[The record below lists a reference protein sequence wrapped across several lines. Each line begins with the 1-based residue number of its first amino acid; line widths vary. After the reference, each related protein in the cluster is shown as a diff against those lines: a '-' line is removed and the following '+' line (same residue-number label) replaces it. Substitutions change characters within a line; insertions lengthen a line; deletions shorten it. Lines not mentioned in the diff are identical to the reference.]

1 LKIKA
6 INGFKDIL
14 PEDIAI
20 WRTIETVCRDIFAR
34 HAFRE
39 IRLPILE
46 KTELFARSIGEA
58 TDIVEKEMYTFT
70 DKKITMRPEATASL
84 LRSFIEHG
92 LHVSRPIQKLFTVG
106 PMFRHE
112 RPQKG
117 RLRQFHQIDAE
128 VIGGS
133 EPQIDAELMAMGQ
146 MMLNELGLDA
156 SLEINSLGCRE
167 CRPSFRSALVAFL
180 DKSQDKLCD
189 NCKRRS
195 TTNPLRVL
203 DCKKQSC
210 RDLVAD
216 APSILDHLCDE
227 CDTHFKQVQH
237 YLDLFSVRYTLNHF
251 MVRGL
256 DYYCRTTF
264 EFLTG
269 DLGAQAAIGA
279 GGRYD
284 GLIEQLGGPPLP
296 AVGFAMGIERL
307 SLLLQNKADGV
318 TPEPESDIFI
328 AVLGERAEQTG
339 SKLANALRAKGGRCG
354 IDYSGRSLKAQ
365 MKIANRNRAR
375 LVLIIG
381 EQELDKG
388 EAILRDMQTQEQS
401 SFTLKSNIAENC
413 TELLKISAN
422 VLTTTEL

>member
-1 LKIKA
+1 MKIKA
-6 INGFKDIL
+6 INGFKDTL
-14 PEDIAI
+14 PEEIGI
-20 WRTIETVCRDIFAR
+20 WRTIETTCRDIFAR

-46 KTELFARSIGEA
+46 QTELFARSIGEA

-70 DKKITMRPEATASL
+70 DKQITMRPEATASL

-92 LHVSRPIQKLFTVG
+92 LHVSRPIQKLFTIG

-133 EPQIDAELMAMGQ
+133 EAQIDAELMAMGQ

-167 CRPSFRSALVAFL
+167 CRPSFRVALVAFL
-180 DKSQDKLCD
+180 E
-189 NCKRRS
+189 KRRGELCEDCQRRT

-203 DCKKQSC
+203 DCKKTTC
-210 RDLVAD
+210 RALVTD
-216 APSILDHLCDE
+216 APSILEHLCSE
-227 CDTHFKQVQH
+227 CNQHFEQVKY
-237 YLDLFSVRYTLNHF
+237 YLNLFSVRYTINNF

-264 EFLTG
+264 EFLTN
-269 DLGAQAAIGA
+269 DLGAQSAIGA

-284 GLIEQLGGPPLP
+284 GLIENLGGPPLP
-296 AVGFAMGIERL
+296 AVGFAVGIERL
-307 SLLLQNKADGV
+307 VLLLQSKQDA
-318 TPEPESDIFI
+318 PEPEVESDIFI
-328 AVLGERAEQTG
+328 AALGERAADAGAQ
-339 SKLANALRAKGGRCG
+339 LCNALRRKGGHCG
-354 IDYSGRSLKAQ
+354 IDYSNRSLKAQ
-365 MKIANRNRAR
+365 MKLANRSNAR

-381 EQELDKG
+381 DQELDKG
-388 EAILRDMQTQEQS
+388 EAILRDMQTQEQDS
-401 SFTLKSNIAENC
+401 LPLGSDLEKNC
-413 TELLKISAN
+413 ADLLK
-422 VLTTTEL
+422 LL